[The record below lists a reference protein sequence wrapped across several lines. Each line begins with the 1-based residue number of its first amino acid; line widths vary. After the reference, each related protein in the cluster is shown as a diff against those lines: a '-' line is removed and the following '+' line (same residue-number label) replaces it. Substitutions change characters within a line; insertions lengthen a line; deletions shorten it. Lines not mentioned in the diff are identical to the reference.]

1 MIVGEF
7 LQWMETA
14 PPGKK
19 AEAVRS
25 LARSYLEPGVGDET
39 RSAIESALTVVLD
52 DPDPEVRVAIADVL
66 GASAKAPRH
75 VIIALAA
82 DRPDIA
88 ALVLARSP
96 VFIDV
101 ELAGIASTAE
111 SALQVA
117 IASRSRLSKTVAAAV
132 AEVGEEAACQALLAN
147 SGAEIARIS
156 FLRMAERFG
165 GESDVREALIARR
178 DLPPDVRQLL
188 VRAIGNAL
196 GNLAMVKQWLP
207 EARVK
212 TVTGDACD
220 RATVAIA
227 AESATH
233 ELPALVEHLR
243 ATEQLTTALLLRAVC
258 AGNVA
263 FFETALAMLAEVPVE
278 RVARLVR
285 AGRLP
290 ALRAAYA
297 RAGLPPMAF
306 DAFAAALDV
315 WRRLASDG
323 GPADR
328 YRLTMHTV
336 EAVLTRYAD
345 ITDGEANELA
355 AMLRRFAADQARD
368 AAREAA
374 RGYSRGGEA
383 PTEAAEADE
392 ADEAAVAA

>member
-14 PPGKK
+14 PPAKR

-25 LARSYLEPGVGDET
+25 LSRSYLEPDLDDET
-39 RSAIESALTVVLD
+39 RSAIESALTVALD
-52 DPDPEVRVAIADVL
+52 DADADVRLAIADVL
-66 GASAKAPRH
+66 GASAGAPRH

-82 DRPDIA
+82 DRTDIA
-88 ALVLARSP
+88 GLVLARSP

-117 IASRSRLSKTVAAAV
+117 IASRPRVSKTVAAAV
-132 AEVGEEAACQALLAN
+132 AEVGEEAACLALLAN
-147 SGAEIARIS
+147 TGAAIARIS
-156 FLRMAERFG
+156 FLRLAERFG
-165 GESDVREALIARR
+165 GDSEIREALIARQ

-196 GNLAMVKQWLP
+196 GNLAVVKDWLP
-207 EARVK
+207 ETKVK
-212 TVTGDACD
+212 TITGDACD

-227 AESATH
+227 AESETH

-263 FFETALAMLAEVPVE
+263 FFETAVAMLARVPVE

-285 AGRLP
+285 AGRVS

-306 DAFAAALDV
+306 DAFVAALDV
-315 WRRLASDG
+315 WRRLAAEE
-323 GPADR
+323 GPTDR

-368 AAREAA
+368 AARATA
-374 RGYSRGGEA
+374 RGYSSAGDE
-383 PTEAAEADE
+383 PDSAAEDAE
-392 ADEAAVAA
+392 TAAVAA